1 MKTKKRFLPAVLAA
15 AALLLSGP
23 ADHRAEAAKPSAAVW
38 VVNINIDPAY
48 PGGVGTPGV
57 RPVGASVYT
66 DYRIAGESSCVAGD
80 ANSTGLAFVTL
91 NRRLADDS
99 RCSDTF
105 ASRQY
110 ELTIEDTEA
119 CHALG
124 FSFQPTCS
132 FATEIVSP
140 PIVRGETAFKS
151 KATKTHVTFYFSI
164 NDNIYRITT
173 NAEVPMVSLTN
184 SRTVQNTGSVTLAKH
199 ELVPNAGY
207 VVVPG
212 ASFSLPF
219 QIQFERV
226 AVAQ

>member
-1 MKTKKRFLPAVLAA
+1 MNPMKRFSPAVLAV
-15 AALLLSGP
+15 AALVLSGP
-23 ADHRAEAAKPSAAVW
+23 AGHHAEAAKPGAAVW
-38 VVNINIDPAY
+38 AVNTNINPIY
-48 PGGVGTPGV
+48 PGAPGTPGL
-57 RPVGASVYT
+57 RPVGSSVYT
-66 DYRIAGESSCVAGD
+66 DHRLAGGDPCVAGD

-110 ELTIEDTEA
+110 ELTIHDPEA

-124 FSFQPTCS
+124 FSFELTCT
-132 FATEIVSP
+132 FATDITSP
-140 PIVRGETAFKS
+140 PIVRGETAFKN
-151 KATKTHVTFYFSI
+151 KATRTHVTFYFSI

-173 NAEVPMVSLTN
+173 NAEAPMVSMTN
-184 SRTVQNTGSVTLAKH
+184 SRTVQNTGSVTLAKY
-199 ELVPNAGY
+199 ELVSNAGY

-219 QIQFERV
+219 EITFERV
-226 AVAQ
+226 AQ